1 MIVYNVFTPS
11 THSINSKSI
20 VYRRRNKN
28 NSNIYAQ
35 NKNSLDF
42 INNENFNYNFNSNKK
57 PVRNLKQNLIINI
70 NNYLSNDNGED
81 IAKKT
86 SRQSSTINKQIFLK
100 TRSVERRKVKQ
111 TINNLY
117 KENLTSNN
125 DKNDNY
131 FNNNINLLLSETKN
145 KNKRTSRYSNL
156 NNNYV
161 NIISEENELD
171 NEKIY
176 DMEIRNLM
184 KERDNEINNII
195 VKYQNKISKMQKNK
209 NVYFKKRIILNDFDS
224 KNKNEDIY
232 NDIIF
237 SSRGKI
243 NYSNSS
249 SSLNKITT
257 GCDEYK

>member
-1 MIVYNVFTPS
+1 M
-11 THSINSKSI
+11 
-20 VYRRRNKN
+20 
-28 NSNIYAQ
+28 
-35 NKNSLDF
+35 
-42 INNENFNYNFNSNKK
+42 
-57 PVRNLKQNLIINI
+57 RNLKQNLIINI
-70 NNYLSNDNGED
+70 NNYLSNNNGED
-81 IAKKT
+81 IARKT

-131 FNNNINLLLSETKN
+131 LNNDINLLLSETKN

-209 NVYFKKRIILNDFDS
+209 NVYFKKRIILNGFDS

-232 NDIIF
+232 NDIIL